1 MGGIYD
7 FTTARDNEARHSLH
21 EISVAAPDAGQGG
34 KSARAEGGPGL
45 AIPAPVPG
53 RLAQYANA
61 VLRLL
66 NHLL

>member
-34 KSARAEGGPGL
+34 KSARAEGGPDL

-53 RLAQYANA
+53 RLA
-61 VLRLL
+61 
-66 NHLL
+66 